1 MISAEVSLYPQ
12 KTSRASEIIRDSLDA
27 VADLDLDTKV
37 GSISTQLTGT
47 EEEIWS
53 GLKILFDRAQKESE
67 VSMVVTLSN
76 SGS

>member
-1 MISAEVSLYPQ
+1 LISAEVSLYPQ